1 MKNTSEIIRTAHSEY
16 LEASPTMVVHAIDL
30 RIGDVIL
37 PIENDNGTVNYLGFY
52 LPNGDFAVFEDDFE
66 GCMTVNGI
74 KVETDYMGT
83 KRVTIWAE
91 LVWYG
96 EPDEDGWGNFVY
108 RRQCEAHPAEYLP
121 HEIMRR

>member
-1 MKNTSEIIRTAHSEY
+1 VKNTSEIIRTAHSEY
-16 LEASPTMVVHAIDL
+16 LEASPTMVVDAIDL

-37 PIENDNGTVNYLGFY
+37 PIENDNGAINYLGFY
-52 LPNGDFAVFEDDFE
+52 LPNGDLAVFDDDFE
-66 GCMTVNGI
+66 GRLTVTGIRIENGR
-74 KVETDYMGT
+74 D
-83 KRVTIWAE
+83 VTIWAE

>member
-1 MKNTSEIIRTAHSEY
+1 
-16 LEASPTMVVHAIDL
+16 MVVDAIDL

-37 PIENDNGTVNYLGFY
+37 PIENDNGDINYLGFY
-52 LPNGDFAVFEDDFE
+52 LPNGDLAVFDDDFE
-66 GCMTVNGI
+66 GCMTVTGIRIENGN
-74 KVETDYMGT
+74 D
-83 KRVTIWAE
+83 VTIWAE

-96 EPDEDGWGNFVY
+96 EPNEDGSGNFVY